1 MSLMAGV
8 ATIFWILAG
17 AEVSKG
23 GLLGLLGATTVAWPV
38 VLGGAAIVGISA
50 FALGDQTKRMFAKSK
65 DKFIDGI
72 RAHFWQMM
80 VANDQENVLAQ
91 QMQKTVLHFHWLFN
105 LRQIGLALLTLVML
119 STLFSIVESGPCQAM
134 PPSPRWTKC

>member
-1 MSLMAGV
+1 MLG
-8 ATIFWILAG
+8 G
-17 AEVSKG
+17 AVVSKG

-38 VLGGAAIVGISA
+38 VLGGAAIAGISA

-80 VANDQENVLAQ
+80 VANDQENALAQ
-91 QMQKTVLHFHWLFN
+91 QMQKTVF
-105 LRQIGLALLTLVML
+105 RL
-119 STLFSIVESGPCQAM
+119 SCAFVSRKS
-134 PPSPRWTKC
+134 